1 MWEERQ
7 QEQLHTHVLTACEGA
22 PPPPFRLCSRLFPD
36 FAGAAPEYGAA
47 LSSSAAPDAQRAHGA
62 TTLCLADELR
72 TSRAA
77 RKAMIET
84 SHRRPRSQV
93 AHSLTRMPRG

>member
-1 MWEERQ
+1 VWEERQ

-22 PPPPFRLCSRLFPD
+22 PPPPFRLCSRPFPD

-47 LSSSAAPDAQRAHGA
+47 LSSSAAPDAQRAQYGA
-62 TTLCLADELR
+62 TRLYLADELR

-84 SHRRPRSQV
+84 SHRRPSSV
-93 AHSLTRMPRG
+93 AHRQECQVLR